1 MIEMFVVT
9 STCMMIVMLV
19 HKRQMLVLLTCE
31 MQMLSV
37 TIAKKEIDK
46 HAAC

>member
-1 MIEMFVVT
+1 MIEIFVVT
-9 STCMMIVMLV
+9 LTCMMIVMLV
-19 HKRQMLVLLTCE
+19 HKRQMLASLTCE

-37 TIAKKEIDK
+37 IIAKKETDK